1 MTGLPGSA
9 LQMRQTDITVTPV
22 TTETLKTL
30 KDVDTGQPV
39 VASYLRGRDGALT
52 ESVGADAALEGVNLS
67 APDNAL
73 RGVGFRGGDFC
84 DVPNIIPL
92 TGAPATEI
100 RGVYTPFYSKTWF
113 PLQPWSVNYYDVSG
127 AGAGGVGDAAVRHA
141 GAAPVDRPGHLDQYS
156 APVQRDGVPAVLQC
170 EHGDFR

>member
-1 MTGLPGSA
+1 M
-9 LQMRQTDITVTPV
+9 
-22 TTETLKTL
+22 
-30 KDVDTGQPV
+30 
-39 VASYLRGRDGALT
+39 
-52 ESVGADAALEGVNLS
+52 EGVNLS

-113 PLQPWSVNYYDVSG
+113 PLQPWSVNYYDVLGQGPGAWGTRLYVMPAQHRSTGPGTLTSIRRQFSEMVFRLFYSANTSSIGEGSAKSTAGPGRHADHRDGEHAGG
-127 AGAGGVGDAAVRHA
+127 AGQGCA
-141 GAAPVDRPGHLDQYS
+141 S
-156 APVQRDGVPAVLQC
+156 C
-170 EHGDFR
+170 